1 MSSCGY
7 NGCYIFLLRI
17 IVACIS
23 GNPKHLMKEHVAWAE
38 NDHLIQIVDIFAQ
51 IYRHRDHF
59 MSEYFALFQT
69 NVFKYIKSA

>member
-7 NGCYIFLLRI
+7 NGCYIFLLRV

-38 NDHLIQIVDIFAQ
+38 NDHLILIVDIFTQ

-59 MSEYFALFQT
+59 MSKYFAIFQT